1 MEMDTVKMK
10 QIRFSAPLMVVTVAI
25 PVLTR
30 NFVKNASVSMEIL
43 GILSIRLLE
52 MVTVRMEQIMLI
64 VTMTVGIVVVHALL
78 QATAQIVLALEIS
91 LAMKSLIKDL
101 EMESVMTKQ
110 TMLPVILTMSTAV

>member
-10 QIRFSAPLMVVTVAI
+10 QIKFSAPLMVVTVAI
-25 PVLTR
+25 SVLTR

-43 GILSIRLLE
+43 GILSIPLLQ
-52 MVTVRMEQIMLI
+52 MATVRMEQIMLI
-64 VTMTVGIVVVHALL
+64 VTMTEGIVVVHALL

-91 LAMKSLIKDL
+91 RVMKSLIKDL

-110 TMLPVILTMSTAV
+110 TMLPVILTMATAV

>member
-1 MEMDTVKMK
+1 MAMDTVKMK
-10 QIRFSAPLMVVTVAI
+10 PTRYSVLLMVVTVAI

-64 VTMTVGIVVVHALL
+64 VTMTEGIVVVHALL

-101 EMESVMTKQ
+101 EMESVMTKR
-110 TMLPVILTMSTAV
+110 TMLPVILTMVTAV

>member
-10 QIRFSAPLMVVTVAI
+10 QIKFSAPLMVVTVAI
-25 PVLTR
+25 SVLTR

-43 GILSIRLLE
+43 GILSIPLLQ
-52 MVTVRMEQIMLI
+52 MATVRMEQIMLI
-64 VTMTVGIVVVHALL
+64 VTMTEGIVVVHALL

-91 LAMKSLIKDL
+91 LAMKLSIKDL

-110 TMLPVILTMSTAV
+110 TMLPVILTMATAV

>member
-10 QIRFSAPLMVVTVAI
+10 QIKFSAPLMVVTVAI

-52 MVTVRMEQIMLI
+52 MVTVRMEQTMLI
-64 VTMTVGIVVVHALL
+64 VTMTEGIVVVHALL
-78 QATAQIVLALEIS
+78 QATAQIVLAMEIS

-101 EMESVMTKQ
+101 EMESVMTKR
-110 TMLPVILTMSTAV
+110 TMLPVILTMATAV

>member
-10 QIRFSAPLMVVTVAI
+10 QIKFSAPLMVVTVAI

-64 VTMTVGIVVVHALL
+64 VIMTEGIVVVHALL

-91 LAMKSLIKDL
+91 LAMKLLIKEL

-110 TMLPVILTMSTAV
+110 TMLPVILTMETVV